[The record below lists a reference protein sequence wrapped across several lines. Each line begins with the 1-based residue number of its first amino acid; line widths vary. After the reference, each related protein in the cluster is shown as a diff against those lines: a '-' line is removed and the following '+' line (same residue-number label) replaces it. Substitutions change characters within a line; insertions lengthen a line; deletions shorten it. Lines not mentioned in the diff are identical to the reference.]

1 MYENDRIDVDSLELG
16 VRTYPLNSYIGGEL
30 TALRAKSADNPLIF
44 HLSIKTRQGRSTIVV
59 QCGKFPVD
67 LDGTGVLE
75 EVHEFL
81 EKRFRQHIRLQ
92 ADAGDLEIVEI
103 VRQRGNSKRIVI
115 RYGFGG
121 TLFAQDG
128 SQVYLKGGKTGLD
141 RSGLYCTRP
150 DHLFSSQCPA
160 GSPRKIRQKKT
171 PSNHP
176 QSCLCQSPLPLK
188 TVPSPRFPSARRQVN
203 PQYLL
208 ERRFLQK

>member
-1 MYENDRIDVDSLELG
+1 MSSWRRDSVNISDARTEFPQSRTVSQSALNYRVAEQFLQSPSLLHRLVVGYVDGISSP
-16 VRTYPLNSYIGGEL
+16 RTHGPLPIL
-30 TALRAKSADNPLIF
+30 
-44 HLSIKTRQGRSTIVV
+44 
-59 QCGKFPVD
+59 
-67 LDGTGVLE
+67 
-75 EVHEFL
+75 
-81 EKRFRQHIRLQ
+81 
-92 ADAGDLEIVEI
+92 
-103 VRQRGNSKRIVI
+103 VI